1 MSTFEINTSEERHNE
16 KKNNLGYMSFL
27 CILNSLT
34 YQMLVERSSLGQQ

>member
-16 KKNNLGYMSFL
+16 KKNNLGYMPFL
-27 CILNSLT
+27 CILNCLT